1 MFIQN
6 NVIIYFASKLTA
18 IIIRKIKERETGRK
32 NFFFFETRNM
42 YSYIKEIYVK
52 I

>member
-18 IIIRKIKERETGRK
+18 IIIRKIKERETGR
-32 NFFFFETRNM
+32 NFFFFSNI